1 MPIERLP
8 LKNESG
14 VAFKIPIKKQFPS
27 DFRFILLDIALPRF
41 DWGVK
46 FSLIKPSSSI
56 DLISCDL
63 QGGAMSDGDIMNSE
77 GSISDETA
85 EDSLDSMSAASIEL
99 ATRLITRLKP
109 EDRASIFKMIA
120 NKAYFSGG
128 LGTIILVF
136 WWLTVDTGSDDL
148 STGVSTFFSLDF
160 SEVALTVI
168 GLGLLSSLLRD
179 FSRELGQLAPA
190 LLSGAL
196 IILCC
201 LYVLEPIALGLL
213 SDELT
218 SSDGVWRTAR
228 LALLWLGITYCAH
241 LLVDA
246 SLLAWL
252 KKFCDS
258 KGFEIAPPSG
268 REDGRNGL
276 VSDEA

>member
-1 MPIERLP
+1 
-8 LKNESG
+8 
-14 VAFKIPIKKQFPS
+14 
-27 DFRFILLDIALPRF
+27 
-41 DWGVK
+41 
-46 FSLIKPSSSI
+46 
-56 DLISCDL
+56 
-63 QGGAMSDGDIMNSE
+63 MSDGELINSE
-77 GSISDETA
+77 VGISDETA
-85 EDSLDSMSAASIEL
+85 EESLDSMSEASIEL

-109 EDRASIFKMIA
+109 DDRASIFKMIA

-136 WWLTVDTGSDDL
+136 WWLTVDTSSDDL
-148 STGVSTFFSLDF
+148 STGVSTFFNLDF

-213 SDELT
+213 TDELT

-268 REDGRNGL
+268 RGDGQNGL
-276 VSDEA
+276 VSDDA

>member
-1 MPIERLP
+1 MTF
-8 LKNESG
+8 N
-14 VAFKIPIKKQFPS
+14 IPIRKQLSLGFL
-27 DFRFILLDIALPRF
+27 FILLDITLPRF

-46 FSLIKPSSSI
+46 FSLMKSPSSI

-63 QGGAMSDGDIMNSE
+63 QGLSMSDGELMNSE
-77 GSISDETA
+77 FSISDETA
-85 EDSLDSMSAASIEL
+85 DESLDSMSEASIEL

-136 WWLTVDTGSDDL
+136 WWLTVDTSSDDL
-148 STGVSTFFSLDF
+148 STGVSTFFNLDF

-213 SDELT
+213 TDELT

-268 REDGRNGL
+268 RDDGRNGL